1 MRAAHLRAGE
11 TPGGAGGIAGAGR
24 LLYDSDFPKDWSYT
38 NHPMTLADWS
48 PSVDTVVERF
58 GHFMRAL
65 HVARAARCVP
75 WADCPLTLV
84 QLRALGLL
92 AARERGLSGRDLAA
106 LLGVGPSAVTPL
118 ADRLVEHGLARRE
131 EDPADRRI
139 TRLIATDAG
148 LAVLDRMVAGQ
159 REHMREVLARLS
171 PDELAIVDRAFELL
185 YEGVR
190 RIAAGDQPLA
200 AAVS

>member
-1 MRAAHLRAGE
+1 
-11 TPGGAGGIAGAGR
+11 
-24 LLYDSDFPKDWSYT
+24 
-38 NHPMTLADWS
+38 MTLADS
-48 PSVDTVVERF
+48 GVSADTALERF
-58 GHFMRAL
+58 GRLMRAL
-65 HVARAARCVP
+65 HVARAARGVP

-92 AARERGLSGRDLAA
+92 AARPRGISGRDLAA

-131 EDPADRRI
+131 EDPVDRRI

-159 REHMREVLARLS
+159 REHMREVLAHLS
-171 PDELAIVDRAFELL
+171 PDELAIVDRAFGLL

-190 RIAAGDQPLA
+190 RICANDESPA
-200 AAVS
+200 AAAS